1 MEKIQNILNENIVSR
16 INAYIYLKELKN
28 EKSFLD
34 LKDINYLDFEK
45 EGYKFFKGNNLT
57 PTVFNRGKFFDY
69 VKNIS
74 LEENKIL
81 VIDNL
86 EIIQNIL
93 FAKEEFQEFFKEME
107 LQKFKNKVIFVFSNI
122 RIMKLKK
129 ELKSYYPE
137 KNIIIGDQNED

>member
-1 MEKIQNILNENIVSR
+1 M
-16 INAYIYLKELKN
+16 
-28 EKSFLD
+28 
-34 LKDINYLDFEK
+34 
-45 EGYKFFKGNNLT
+45 
-57 PTVFNRGKFFDY
+57 
-69 VKNIS
+69 
-74 LEENKIL
+74 L

>member
-16 INAYIYLKELKN
+16 INAYIYLKELKDKKN
-28 EKSFLD
+28 FLE

-45 EGYKFFKGNNLT
+45 EGYKFFKDNNLT

-74 LEENKIL
+74 LEENKVL

-107 LQKFKNKVIFVFSNI
+107 LQKFKNKVIFIFSNI